1 MSDVNESA
9 AALDKATAELTAE
22 EQKAAEKAAKEA
34 AKAAKATAKEA
45 AAKAAAEE
53 AAAKAAAEA
62 DPWQE
67 MRTIIVPKR
76 YPKDRGRNV
85 RVNGGVKYFVP
96 CGKPVE
102 VPLPVYDVLMHS
114 ITTRG
119 EFEDMLD
126 GLNGSDRETR

>member
-1 MSDVNESA
+1 MSDVNETTVR
-9 AALDKATAELTAE
+9 DTAEKKTKTVAV
-22 EQKAAEKAAKEA
+22 
-34 AKAAKATAKEA
+34 
-45 AAKAAAEE
+45 KAAAEE
-53 AAAKAAAEA
+53 EAAKAAEA
-62 DPWQE
+62 DPWQD
-67 MRTIIVPKR
+67 MRTIVVPKR

-114 ITTRG
+114 ITSRS

>member
-1 MSDVNESA
+1 MSDVNETS
-9 AALDKATAELTAE
+9 LRDEEENKA
-22 EQKAAEKAAKEA
+22 KSSKAAK
-34 AKAAKATAKEA
+34 
-45 AAKAAAEE
+45 
-53 AAAKAAAEA
+53 AAEA

>member
-1 MSDVNESA
+1 MSDVNESTVR
-9 AALDKATAELTAE
+9 DTAEKKT
-22 EQKAAEKAAKEA
+22 K
-34 AKAAKATAKEA
+34 TV

-53 AAAKAAAEA
+53 EAANAAAEEEAAKAAAEA
-62 DPWQE
+62 DPWQD
-67 MRTIIVPKR
+67 MRTIVVPKR

-114 ITTRG
+114 ITSRS

-126 GLNGSDRETR
+126 GLNGSDKETR

>member
-1 MSDVNESA
+1 MSDVNETPVT
-9 AALDKATAELTAE
+9 DAE
-22 EQKAAEKAAKEA
+22 EKKAKSSK
-34 AKAAKATAKEA
+34 TAK
-45 AAKAAAEE
+45 
-53 AAAKAAAEA
+53 AAEA

-67 MRTIIVPKR
+67 MRTVIVPKR

-96 CGKPVE
+96 CSKPVE

>member
-1 MSDVNESA
+1 MSDVNETTVRDTAEKKTKTVAVKA
-9 AALDKATAELTAE
+9 AAE
-22 EQKAAEKAAKEA
+22 EE
-34 AKAAKATAKEA
+34 

-53 AAAKAAAEA
+53 EAAKAAEA
-62 DPWQE
+62 DPWQD
-67 MRTIIVPKR
+67 MRTIVVPKR

-114 ITTRG
+114 ITSRS

-126 GLNGSDRETR
+126 GLNGSDKETR